1 MYSVHSYGEM
11 ITDAVRMGAFEEA
24 LRRVLSPGK
33 TVLDIGTGTGIFAL
47 LACQMGA
54 RRVYAIEPDSA
65 IQVAREVVGANGCAD
80 RVTFYQALSTQ
91 VELPEPA
98 DIIISDL
105 HGVLPLFQ
113 HHIPSIADAR
123 QRLLKPGGALIPQR
137 ETLWAAVV
145 TSDKLHAEYVAPWL
159 DNPYGVEMRAGHR
172 IVVNSWRRA
181 RVEPDQLLCEPQRW
195 ATLDYTSITD
205 PNVSNTL
212 TWTADRCGTGHG
224 LGVWFDTELIDAIGF
239 SNAPGQPEL
248 IYGMAFF
255 PWQDAVAIEPGDQI
269 TVVLE
274 ANLVGDDYIWRWNT
288 QVLGRGSES
297 PLKADFKQSTFFG
310 APLSPESLRK
320 RADRY
325 VPALN
330 ENGEID
336 RLILD
341 LMADGLSLGD
351 IAAQVSQR
359 FVHRF
364 DTWNAA
370 LTRVSDL
377 SEKYSQ

>member
-1 MYSVHSYGEM
+1 MYSVSGYGKM
-11 ITDAVRMGAFEEA
+11 ITDEVRMAAYEAA
-24 LRRVLSPGK
+24 LRCVLSPGK
-33 TVLDIGTGTGIFAL
+33 TVLDIGAGTGIFAL

-54 RRVYAIEPDSA
+54 RRVFAIEPASA

-105 HGVLPLFQ
+105 RGVLPLFQ
-113 HHIPSIADAR
+113 HHILSIADAR

-137 ETLWAAVV
+137 DTLWAAIV

-172 IVVNSWRRA
+172 IVVNSWRKA

-195 ATLDYTSITD
+195 ATLDYTSITN

-212 TWTADRCGTGHG
+212 TWTADRSGTGHG
-224 LGVWFDTELIDAIGF
+224 LGVWFDTELIDGIGF

-248 IYGMAFF
+248 IYGMGFF
-255 PWQDAVAIEPGDQI
+255 PWQDAVAIESGDQI
-269 TVVLE
+269 TVTLE
-274 ANLVGDDYIWRWNT
+274 ANLVGEDYIWRWNT

-297 PLKADFKQSTFFG
+297 PLKADFQQSTFFG

-330 ENGEID
+330 EDGQID

-341 LMADGLSLGD
+341 MMADGLSLGD
-351 IAAQVSQR
+351 IATQVSER
-359 FVHRF
+359 FSHRF
-364 DTWNAA
+364 ETWNAA